1 MVSATW
7 APPAPLVADP
17 PPSRPSGDAPSAT
30 PLAIDVAAAQ
40 RYMEGH
46 DHATRAAVL
55 DVMASSPTFRL
66 VAGESKEVERQRTA
80 ARWSELAAAGVFVN
94 TIASADRTAGRG
106 KLDAVHET
114 ASLLDY
120 SLCIGMSVHFSLFGG
135 SIAALGTPAQAAAWL
150 PGVEALT
157 MRGCFALTELGH
169 GSNARGVET
178 EAHFDAASDA
188 FVLHTPT
195 DGAQKYWIG
204 GAAFTARW
212 AVAFA
217 QLYLPG
223 EAASRGVH
231 AFVVRIRSD
240 DGAPVAGVLLADCGY
255 KVGLNGVDNGRIW
268 FTHVPV
274 PRGQLLGRYARVD
287 AAGVY
292 SCDAPSPD
300 ALFGVTMGALSG
312 GRIGIAASGVGQA
325 RVALAIAVRYGLR
338 RRAFAAAPGGA
349 ETLLLDYPMHRRR
362 LLPRLATTVVHQG
375 CLNDLK
381 ARWGGGL
388 SAKDGHVASCGYK
401 ALMTWHALDTMQVAR
416 EACGGQGYKSEN
428 RIAVS
433 RYGRV
438 GWEGGGG
445 GWLRLLELPRLALAR
460 SGAWGCCACLLLFWT
475 SCCGASLTCA
485 LMVVCVSSFPACPY
499 WLRSCLPWN
508 PALFLSA
515 GPHWT
520 SVPLLKATTLV
531 CLCASCLWCACR
543 LGRRC
548 SWALPV

>member
-1 MVSATW
+1 MVSTTW
-7 APPAPLVADP
+7 APPAPLVAHP
-17 PPSRPSGDAPSAT
+17 PPSRPSGDVPSAA
-30 PLAIDVAAAQ
+30 PPAIDVAAAQ

-94 TIASADRTAGRG
+94 TITSADPVAGRG

-178 EAHFDAASDA
+178 EARFDAAADA
-188 FVLHTPT
+188 FVLHTPS

-223 EAASRGVH
+223 EGDSRGVH
-231 AFVVRIRSD
+231 AFVVRIRAD
-240 DGAPVAGVLLADCGY
+240 DGAPVPGVLLADCGY

-268 FTHVPV
+268 FTAVPV
-274 PRGQLLGRYARVD
+274 PRAQLLARYARVD

-338 RRAFAAAPGGA
+338 RRAFAAAPGA
-349 ETLLLDYPMHRRR
+349 PETLLLDYPMHRRR

-381 ARWGGGL
+381 ARWGGRL

-433 RYGRV
+433 RYGR
-438 GWEGGGG
+438 GGGEGGGG
-445 GWLRLLELPRLALAR
+445 GCFGFARAPAPGLGAFGLMGWLCLF
-460 SGAWGCCACLLLFWT
+460 ACLLLFLT
-475 SCCGASLTCA
+475 CCCGASLTCA
-485 LMVVCVSSFPACPY
+485 LMSF
-499 WLRSCLPWN
+499 LHLI
-508 PALFLSA
+508 
-515 GPHWT
+515 
-520 SVPLLKATTLV
+520 
-531 CLCASCLWCACR
+531 ASCMSMLVALLFALESGFVVIHRAALDISATFEGDNTGMLVRLWCMGW
-543 LGRRC
+543 L
-548 SWALPV
+548 SV